1 MTIEQ
6 TVEIP
11 ASRRVTFDLP
21 LSFPVGRANAALV
34 VFPAAEAAQAAPINR
49 APVEQEPALSA
60 PAFSA
65 PPRMTAREAIEASRG
80 IAKRLGATLTV
91 DRFLELRHE
100 ETKRE
105 EAEYR
110 RLFHHEDQV

>member
-11 ASRRVTFDLP
+11 ASRRVIFDLP
-21 LSFPVGRANAALV
+21 LSFPVGKAKAALV
-34 VFPAAEAAQAAPINR
+34 VFPDSEAASAAP
-49 APVEQEPALSA
+49 APFKPALMEQE

-65 PPRMTAREAIEASRG
+65 PPRMTAREALEKGRG
-80 IAKRLGATLTV
+80 IAKRLGATVTV
-91 DRFLELRHE
+91 DSFLAHRHE
-100 ETKRE
+100 ETLRE

-110 RLFHHEDQV
+110 HHHPEGRA

>member
-6 TVEIP
+6 TVEVP
-11 ASRRVTFDLP
+11 ASRRVFFDLP

-34 VFPAAEAAQAAPINR
+34 LFPAAEAPAQDHAPEPPEPSAAER
-49 APVEQEPALSA
+49 KA
-60 PAFSA
+60 AFA
-65 PPRMTAREAIEASRG
+65 KNLAEIRELCKGS
-80 IAKRLGATLTV
+80 TLTV

-100 ETKRE
+100 ETRRE

-110 RLFHHEDQV
+110 RLFHHEDQA